1 MVRDPDFKKIIARLS
16 ALSKRERQVT
26 TLVCDGLS
34 NKMIARKLGVG
45 EGTVKIHL
53 HNIYRK
59 LGINSRNALAAAL
72 TLSRRLSNIYEAVLD
87 NKD

>member
-59 LGINSRNALAAAL
+59 LGINSRNALAVAL

-87 NKD
+87 DKD

>member
-16 ALSKRERQVT
+16 ALSNREWQVT

-34 NKMIARKLGVG
+34 NKTIARTLGVS

-59 LGINSRNALAAAL
+59 LGINSRNALAVAL

-87 NKD
+87 DKD